1 MLGGLLPALAVGVLG
16 VAQSDVA
23 PPASA
28 LQVVEL
34 MNQERANR
42 GLPPMKVSAELTQ
55 AAQVHAKNLSTDRF
69 FDHND
74 LNGKSAGDRARE
86 AGYRWTL
93 IAENIAAG
101 QNSPAEVMH
110 TWMNSP
116 KHRDN
121 ILNARVMEVGVGY
134 VLDLDRRYDHY
145 WVLEVACRA
154 DVFPVVINLEAANTN
169 QRDVRL
175 SLHGKELFTHYR
187 LSANGQDWGEWKP
200 FASEVSW
207 TLPAGKGRKQVF
219 VEMRDGGG
227 NVLRA
232 SDDIVLSR

>member
-1 MLGGLLPALAVGVLG
+1 MLGGILPALAVGVLG
-16 VAQSDVA
+16 VAQSDFT

-34 MNQERANR
+34 MNHERVKH
-42 GLPPMKVSAELTQ
+42 GLPPVKASTELMR
-55 AAQVHAKNLSTDRF
+55 AAQVHAKSLSTDQF
-69 FDHND
+69 FDHSD
-74 LNGKSAGDRARE
+74 QQGKSAGDRAKD

-101 QNSPAEVMH
+101 QDSPAEVMN

-116 KHRDN
+116 KHRAN

-134 VLDLDRRYDHY
+134 ITDRERRYDHY
-145 WVLEVACRA
+145 WVMDLACRA
-154 DVFPVVINLEAANTN
+154 DVFPVVINLEATKTK
-169 QRDVRL
+169 QREVRL

-187 LSANGQDWGEWKP
+187 LSADGHSWGEWLP
-200 FASEVSW
+200 FQSEVVW
-207 TLPAGKGRKQVF
+207 TLPGGKGRKTVW
-219 VEMRDGGG
+219 VELRDGGG

-232 SDDIVLSR
+232 SDDIELIG